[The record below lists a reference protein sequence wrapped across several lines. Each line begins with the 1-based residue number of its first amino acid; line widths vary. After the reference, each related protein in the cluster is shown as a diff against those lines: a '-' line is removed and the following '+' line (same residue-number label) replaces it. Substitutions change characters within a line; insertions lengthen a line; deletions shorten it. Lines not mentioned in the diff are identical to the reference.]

1 LIVNERNGIL
11 TTEFNATKYNFRID
25 EFHFS
30 NALINLL
37 DNANKYSP
45 ETPEI
50 KLTTRNEGN
59 WYVVKFRTKE
69 WEWSRPTK
77 QKSLKNSSGRNRKHP

>member
-1 LIVNERNGIL
+1 
-11 TTEFNATKYNFRID
+11 
-25 EFHFS
+25 
-30 NALINLL
+30 LINLL

-59 WYVVKFRTKE
+59 WYVIEISTKE
-69 WEWSRPTK
+69 WEWNRPIK
-77 QKSLKNSSGRNRKHP
+77 QNL